1 MNTAK
6 HDLQLEKV
14 RNRRYENSIG
24 RHKKKSLEKP
34 PEVSKG
40 DIGSAAKGDANMG
53 YITMKNGLDES
64 LMNRELLT
72 RMVALSEMM
81 KSLQDENKFL
91 KSENKGLFMI

>member
-24 RHKKKSLEKP
+24 RHKKKSSERP
-34 PEVSKG
+34 PEISKVDVG
-40 DIGSAAKGDANMG
+40 AIKGDANMG